1 MDLDTM
7 AIVYRTQYTLGD
19 RQYGIMFYIWTRVMY
34 LLRKLSTEELL
45 SSCGRTTSLCIFRL
59 NHSSLIG
66 NLGSDYPTHQA
77 VGREFYFPRI

>member
-1 MDLDTM
+1 M

-19 RQYGIMFYIWTRVMY
+19 RKYVLY
-34 LLRKLSTEELL
+34 LAESYVSHEKNLYRRAVEQLW
-45 SSCGRTTSLCIFRL
+45 IFRV

-66 NLGSDYPTHQA
+66 INLGSDYPTHQP